1 MLYFPKFVQSATM
14 WVCSQSGEK
23 MIFESVNSPYRLN
36 NASIPTKITLT
47 PSQEVVASVQL
58 RKNCVEIR

>member
-1 MLYFPKFVQSATM
+1 M
-14 WVCSQSGEK
+14 VCSQSGEK